1 MKSIIFFLKS
11 PVMALKEFA
20 ARFAIALIRD
30 RVATDLRRM
39 GYVRDEYA
47 TWSIEREDA
56 TVVGGSKITASVT
69 EANCIREFV
78 NVALANLYKEK
89 FNEHSIRRS

>member
-1 MKSIIFFLKS
+1 MNFLTIFLKS
-11 PVMALKEFA
+11 PSTALKEFVI
-20 ARFAIALIRD
+20 RFAIALIRD
-30 RVATDLRRM
+30 RIAADLRRM
-39 GYVRDEYA
+39 GYVRGRDA

-89 FNEHSIRRS
+89 FDEQSISRR